1 MPPKPNK
8 ITSFFK
14 KAPSKRTLNEDP
26 DGEVDSFTELDLIS
40 SSVGSSYSSN
50 PDVRSS
56 PKRARVEIFETIL
69 SEDLVIPPEISTE
82 EDTHNSLSFS
92 SENLEDGQLTEDSSV
107 FYGLL
112 PNVPVSL
119 DIGNFIGSVVDDRTK
134 RALLTSHWQPP
145 PCYTF
150 PHSFRTMKGKEIK
163 RSLQQTHLDA
173 FPWAVLSESRHG
185 LFCKYCALFAI
196 ANNGGKLPLGNL
208 VNAPLQEYS
217 RLLGKE
223 GTLTYHGNKESHKN

>member
-1 MPPKPNK
+1 MARLTVLPNL
-8 ITSFFK
+8 ILSQVLWDRHTRLIRMFVPVQS
-14 KAPSKRTLNEDP
+14 
-26 DGEVDSFTELDLIS
+26 EL
-40 SSVGSSYSSN
+40 
-50 PDVRSS
+50 
-56 PKRARVEIFETIL
+56 ARVEIFETIL
-69 SEDLVIPPEISTE
+69 SEDLVIPPEILNE
-82 EDTHNSLSFS
+82 EDTHNSSSFS
-92 SENLEDGQLTEDSSV
+92 SENLEDEQLTEDSSV

-185 LFCKYCALFAI
+185 LFCKYCAL
-196 ANNGGKLPLGNL
+196 L
-208 VNAPLQEYS
+208 VGLVTNPFVLNY
-217 RLLGKE
+217 
-223 GTLTYHGNKESHKN
+223 T